1 MQRPSGEQWAA
12 MSELNQDTSGNGPAV
27 SFTSKQRVHWDM
39 LDLLG
44 VLHNAAY
51 LLLFERARTD
61 FWQAHGSGY
70 DPETLDW
77 PYLVVRNE
85 INYRAP
91 IRSDQEVSVTVA
103 VAKLGNSSITFAH
116 EVFAAG
122 GELAADGQTVIV
134 RIDAETHR
142 PTPWSDRFRFLVGPH
157 IRPT

>member
-1 MQRPSGEQWAA
+1 
-12 MSELNQDTSGNGPAV
+12 
-27 SFTSKQRVHWDM
+27 M

-61 FWQAHGSGY
+61 FWQAHGAGY
-70 DPETLDW
+70 SAETLDW

-91 IRSDQEVSVTVA
+91 IRSDQTVDVTVS

-116 EVFAAG
+116 EVFAKD
-122 GELAADGQTVIV
+122 GELAAEGQTVIV
-134 RIDAETHR
+134 RIDAQTSR
-142 PTPWSDRFRFLVGPH
+142 PTAWSDRFRGLVGPYV
-157 IRPT
+157 RPPVD